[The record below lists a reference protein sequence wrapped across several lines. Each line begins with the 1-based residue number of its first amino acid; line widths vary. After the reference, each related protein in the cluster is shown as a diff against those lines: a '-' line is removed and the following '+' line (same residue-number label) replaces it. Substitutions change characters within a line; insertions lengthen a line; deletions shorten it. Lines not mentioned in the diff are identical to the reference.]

1 MRLIEILKAYSEK
14 SVPYHMPGHKR
25 NPAFDYIRDLAPID
39 YTEIEGLDNL
49 HAPEGI
55 LKDAQEHAAHVFG
68 ADRSF
73 FLVNGTTG
81 GILAAIHALA
91 KDGAPVIMARN
102 CHKSVYNA
110 VTLCRSVPYYIF
122 PRSHPMGFAA
132 DITPDQ
138 VRTALESCPDAAC
151 VVITS
156 PTYDGVVS
164 DVKSI
169 GEICHRHGVPLIV
182 DAAHGSHLGFLDPTV
197 PSPVTCGADVT
208 VMSLHKT
215 MPSLTQTSILHL
227 TGNLVNPEA
236 IAASLGMFETSSP
249 SYLFLASID
258 GCVHEAENPDL
269 FQNWRRIIGKLR
281 ESADFAVPEGVFAF
295 DCSKLIL
302 RRPGYSGEEL
312 AQHLRN
318 HGIEPE
324 MTAPGYVLL
333 MTGAG
338 DTDSM
343 ADALISACTAIA
355 PRTASPE
362 DEPPPSLAM
371 PDVVLS
377 PWEAS
382 VRLSE
387 PCPISQS
394 EGKISGE
401 TVMAYPPGIPALLP
415 GERITE
421 DFLLWLKVQPASL
434 LTSAGTINSTIRC
447 LEEFPPE

>member
-1 MRLIEILKAYSEK
+1 MRLIDILRLYSDR

-25 NPAFDYIRDLAPID
+25 NPAFDYIRTLAPID

-55 LKDAQEHAAHVFG
+55 LRDAQDHAARVFG
-68 ADRSF
+68 ADHSF

-81 GILAAIHALA
+81 GILASVHALA
-91 KDGAPVIMARN
+91 GDGAPVIMARN
-102 CHKSVYNA
+102 CHKSVCNA
-110 VTLCRSVPYYIF
+110 VTLCRSVPYYIY

-132 DITPDQ
+132 DITPEQ
-138 VRTALESCPDAAC
+138 VGDALEHCPEAAC

-164 DVKSI
+164 DVKAI
-169 GEICHRHGVPLIV
+169 AELCHRHGVPLIV
-182 DAAHGSHLGFLDPTV
+182 DAAHGSHLGFLDPEV

-227 TGNLVNPEA
+227 TGSLVNPER
-236 IAASLGMFETSSP
+236 IAASLGIFETSSP

-258 GCVHEAENPDL
+258 GCVHEAEKPEL
-269 FQNWRRIIGKLR
+269 FHNWRRQIEKIR
-281 ESADFAVPEGVFAF
+281 SQADFTVPDHVFAF

-302 RRPGYSGEEL
+302 RRPGYSGDEL

-318 HGIEPE
+318 SGIEPE

-338 DTDSM
+338 DTDAM
-343 ADALISACTAIA
+343 TDTLIQASSAFE
-355 PRTASPE
+355 PRPASR
-362 DEPPPSLAM
+362 DSVIPSLPI

-382 VRLSE
+382 VRISE
-387 PCPISQS
+387 LCPIGQA
-394 EGKISGE
+394 EGRISGD
-401 TVMAYPPGIPALLP
+401 TVMAYPPGIPVLLP
-415 GERITE
+415 GERITPE
-421 DFLLWLKVQPASL
+421 FLRWLDAQPASL
-434 LTSAGTINSTIRC
+434 LTSAGSLGQTIRC
-447 LEEFPPE
+447 LTESRPE

>member
-1 MRLIEILKAYSEK
+1 MRLIEILRAYSEK

-25 NPAFDYIRDLAPID
+25 NPSFDYIRDLVPID
-39 YTEIEGLDNL
+39 YTEIDGLDNL

-55 LKDAQEHAAHVFG
+55 LKDAREHAAHVFG
-68 ADRSF
+68 ADQSF

-81 GILAAIHALA
+81 GILSAIHALA
-91 KDGAPVIMARN
+91 KDGSPVIMARN

-110 VTLCRSVPYYIF
+110 VSLCRCVPYYMI

-132 DITPDQ
+132 DITPAQ
-138 VRTALESCPDAAC
+138 AGTALEQCPEAAC

-156 PTYDGVVS
+156 PTYDGIVS

-169 GEICHRHGVPLIV
+169 ADLCHRHGVPLIV
-182 DAAHGSHLGFLDPTV
+182 DAAHGSHLGFLDPSV
-197 PSPVTCGADVT
+197 PSPVSCGADIT

-227 TGNLVNPEA
+227 TGNLVNPES
-236 IAASLGMFETSSP
+236 IAASLGIFETSSP

-258 GCVHEAENPDL
+258 GCVHAAEDPAL
-269 FQNWRRIIGKLR
+269 FQNWRSLIDGLR
-281 ESADFAVPEGVFAF
+281 KSGYFSIPDNIFAY

-302 RRPGYSGEEL
+302 ALPNFSGEEL
-312 AQHLRN
+312 ANHLRT

-338 DTDSM
+338 DTKSM
-343 ADALISACTAIA
+343 ADVLLSACLSL
-355 PRTASPE
+355 PLPDASQHPVSFPALPLPE
-362 DEPPPSLAM
+362 VL
-371 PDVVLS
+371 LS

-382 VRLSE
+382 VRSTE
-387 PCPISQS
+387 PIPLAESK
-394 EGKISGE
+394 GHISGE
-401 TVMAYPPGIPALLP
+401 TVMAYPPGIPAILP
-415 GERITE
+415 GERISE
-421 DFLLWLKVQPASL
+421 EFLNWLTVQPASL
-434 LTSAGTINSTIRC
+434 LTASGSLDTTIRC
-447 LEEFPPE
+447 LKDPGEK

>member
-1 MRLIEILKAYSEK
+1 MRLIDILGEYTDK

-25 NPAFDYIRDLAPID
+25 NPGFDYLRTLAPID

-55 LKDAQEHAAHVFG
+55 LREAQEHAARVFG
-68 ADRSF
+68 AEHSF
-73 FLVNGTTG
+73 FLINGTTG
-81 GILAAIHALA
+81 GILASVHALA
-91 KDGAPVIMARN
+91 RNGSPVIMARN

-110 VTLCRSVPYYIF
+110 VTLCRSVPYYIY
-122 PRSHPMGFAA
+122 PHSHPMGFAA
-132 DITPDQ
+132 DITPEQ
-138 VRTALESCPDAAC
+138 VRDALCRCPRAAC

-169 GEICHRHGVPLIV
+169 AEICHRYGVPLIV
-182 DAAHGSHLGFLDPTV
+182 DAAHGSHLGFLDPDI
-197 PSPVTCGADVT
+197 PSPVSCGADIT

-227 TGNLVNPEA
+227 RGNLVPPEK
-236 IAASLGMFETSSP
+236 IAAELGIFETSSP

-258 GCVHEAENPDL
+258 GCVHEAEKPEL
-269 FQNWRRIIGKLR
+269 FENWRRLIGRLR
-281 ESADFAVPEGVFAF
+281 ASAVFEIPAGVFAF

-302 RRPGYSGEEL
+302 RRPGCTGEEL
-312 AQHLRN
+312 ARHLRE

-338 DTDSM
+338 DTDAM
-343 ADALISACTAIA
+343 TDALLSAVH
-355 PRTASPE
+355 SL
-362 DEPPPSLAM
+362 PPCSSDRQADFHALPMAET
-371 PDVVLS
+371 VLS
-377 PWEAS
+377 PYEAS
-382 VRLSE
+382 VHPSETVPVSLSA
-387 PCPISQS
+387 
-394 EGKISGE
+394 GRISGE
-401 TVMAYPPGIPALLP
+401 CVMAYPPGIPVLLP

-421 DFLLWLKVQPASL
+421 AFLCWLAAQPANI
-434 LTSAGTINSTIRC
+434 LTSAGSMGQSIRVLC
-447 LEEFPPE
+447 KKCPE